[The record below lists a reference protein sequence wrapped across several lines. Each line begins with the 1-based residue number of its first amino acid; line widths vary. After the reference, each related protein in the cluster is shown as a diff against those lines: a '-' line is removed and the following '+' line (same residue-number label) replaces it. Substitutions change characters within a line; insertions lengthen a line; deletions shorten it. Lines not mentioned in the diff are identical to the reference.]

1 MNKKKRL
8 IIINKEKIF
17 LKNNIFYCDNI
28 DMKTIPEELS
38 KNFDLLVIATKSKIE
53 RFLEID
59 FKNIKV
65 ANNIFIFLLRIF
77 QTFKKDQANY
87 LLVSITP
94 YNFFAFL
101 FLFIFRKNIY
111 IYLRSNGYEEYKA
124 ILGFL
129 GPIIY
134 HIMFTIV
141 TSKSKIITCQERLV
155 KKKGNY
161 HLVFPSELKEEWL
174 TNIKVPLINKPKLLY
189 VGRVKIEKGIFS
201 LIKIL
206 GESNSNI
213 SLSIAGND
221 ETKKINNKNINLLGF
236 QKDLSSLIKVYDDH
250 NITILPSFTEAHPKV
265 IDESLARIR
274 PIIIFE
280 EIEHIIQNKYG
291 VFVAKRDAQSLLKTI
306 EFIMKNYNNI
316 QEKIKLNKLPT
327 KKIFISEFTKIL
339 S

>member
-1 MNKKKRL
+1 
-8 IIINKEKIF
+8 
-17 LKNNIFYCDNI
+17 
-28 DMKTIPEELS
+28 
-38 KNFDLLVIATKSKIE
+38 
-53 RFLEID
+53 
-59 FKNIKV
+59 
-65 ANNIFIFLLRIF
+65 
-77 QTFKKDQANY
+77 
-87 LLVSITP
+87 
-94 YNFFAFL
+94 
-101 FLFIFRKNIY
+101 
-111 IYLRSNGYEEYKA
+111 
-124 ILGFL
+124 
-129 GPIIY
+129 
-134 HIMFTIV
+134 MFTIV

-206 GESNSNI
+206 DKLNNDI

-280 EIEHIIQNKYG
+280 EIEHVIQDKYG